1 MAAHSDVRVQYAG
14 MDGKIYQRLTIIG
27 GHIINI
33 SIRCYIWMP
42 FIKHINLAISIILLT
57 QQMTRYEFRSS
68 EECLDSIS
76 PPLRDPTFIHYIP

>member
-1 MAAHSDVRVQYAG
+1 
-14 MDGKIYQRLTIIG
+14 
-27 GHIINI
+27 
-33 SIRCYIWMP
+33 MP